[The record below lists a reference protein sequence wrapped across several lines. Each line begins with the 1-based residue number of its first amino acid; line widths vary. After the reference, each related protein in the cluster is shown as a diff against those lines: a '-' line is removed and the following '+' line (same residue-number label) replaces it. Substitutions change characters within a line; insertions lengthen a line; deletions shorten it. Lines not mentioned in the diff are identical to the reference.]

1 MLNALN
7 EYYTGTI
14 DNLLIRIANY
24 DLMLLE
30 EAILIENA
38 IEDIMDQSN
47 EPREIVV
54 QMLEQAH
61 LNEVQ
66 KEVDKMLKE
75 GLVEI
80 VGYNENGEPLYRH
93 VEVKKKKK
101 K

>member
-101 K
+101 

>member
-14 DNLLIRIANY
+14 DNLLIRIDNY

-80 VGYNENGEPLYRH
+80 VGHNENGEPLYRH

-101 K
+101 